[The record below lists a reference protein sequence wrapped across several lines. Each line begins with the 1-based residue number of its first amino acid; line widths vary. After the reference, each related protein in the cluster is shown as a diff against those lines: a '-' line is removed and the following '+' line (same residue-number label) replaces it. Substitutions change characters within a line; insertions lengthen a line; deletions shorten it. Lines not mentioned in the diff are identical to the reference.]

1 MSDRITIV
9 GSGVVGAASGRGFLR
24 HGHDV
29 TLVDISPSRR
39 RALAAE
45 GLSTAEQVEL
55 GAHDRWVFLTLP
67 TPHDGRGWNLQ
78 PFTEG
83 VRAVGEAIGRSSGY
97 HTVVVRSTVPPGTC
111 DGLVAPVL
119 EEASGRRLGPGFAL
133 ASNPEFLRA
142 RSADED
148 FLHPW
153 MTVIASRSRRT
164 QERLAELLAP
174 FGGELQ
180 RFDEP
185 AVAELIKCSHNLF
198 NAAKISFWNEL
209 WLVARRLD
217 LDIAEVS
224 RTVARS
230 AEASFNATYGTSAGA
245 PYDGACLPKD
255 AKGFLGFADGIGVPM
270 PLLEAVE
277 AVNEHVR
284 AVTGRAPGTL
294 PRPRIPVTMDGKAK
308 DRSDAS

>member
-1 MSDRITIV
+1 
-9 GSGVVGAASGRGFLR
+9 
-24 HGHDV
+24 
-29 TLVDISPSRR
+29 
-39 RALAAE
+39 
-45 GLSTAEQVEL
+45 
-55 GAHDRWVFLTLP
+55 
-67 TPHDGRGWNLQ
+67 
-78 PFTEG
+78 
-83 VRAVGEAIGRSSGY
+83 
-97 HTVVVRSTVPPGTC
+97 
-111 DGLVAPVL
+111 VL

-164 QERLAELLAP
+164 QERLVALLAP

-185 AVAELIKCSHNLF
+185 AVAELVKCSHNLF

-209 WLVARRLD
+209 WLVARRLEV
-217 LDIAEVS
+217 DIDVVS

-230 AEASFNATYGTSAGA
+230 AEGSFNVLYGTAAGS

-284 AVTGRAPGTL
+284 TVTGRAPGTL
-294 PRPRIPVTMDGKAK
+294 PRPRVAASLDGAAPVRRGASSS
-308 DRSDAS
+308 DRS

>member
-1 MSDRITIV
+1 MSERITVV
-9 GSGVVGAASGRGFLR
+9 GSGVVGTATGRGFLR
-24 HGHDV
+24 QGHDV
-29 TLVDISPSRR
+29 TFVDVSPSRR
-39 RALAAE
+39 RALGAE
-45 GLSTAEQVEL
+45 GFAVADHVDL

-78 PFTEG
+78 PFTDG
-83 VRAVGEAIGRSSGY
+83 VRGVGEAIGRSSGY

-111 DGLVAPVL
+111 DGIVAPVL

-164 QERLAELLAP
+164 QERLAELLVP

-185 AVAELIKCSHNLF
+185 ATAELIKCSHNLF

-209 WLVARRLD
+209 WLVARRLE
-217 LDIAEVS
+217 LDIGDVS

-230 AEASFNATYGTSAGA
+230 AEASFNTAYGTSAGA

-255 AKGFLGFADGIGVPM
+255 AKGFLGFADDIGVPM
-270 PLLEAVE
+270 PLLQAVE

-284 AVTGRAPGTL
+284 TITGRAPGTL
-294 PRPRIPVTMDGKAK
+294 PRPRVPVTLDGKAR